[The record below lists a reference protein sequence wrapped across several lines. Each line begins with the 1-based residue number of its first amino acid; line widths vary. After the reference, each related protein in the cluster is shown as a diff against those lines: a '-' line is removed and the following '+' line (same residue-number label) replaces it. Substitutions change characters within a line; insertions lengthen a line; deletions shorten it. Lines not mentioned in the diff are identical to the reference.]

1 MPLLSTHDSM
11 LLLVDMQA
19 SLLPAIHDHERLLA
33 RAERLVRA
41 AQLVGV
47 PVIATEHWADKI
59 GPTAPSLQRWVDHT
73 IHKTWFD
80 ATREAHFQ
88 PELPHGR
95 PNVLLFGTEAHVCVL
110 QTGLGLAA
118 IGFTPVLVSDCIGA
132 GNASDCEAACT
143 RWDHYGL
150 ERISSEMAMFEWLE
164 TPAHPQFKEV
174 LAIIKE
180 GRRGDDTTV
189 AQSNKDVD
197 QRLPELG

>member
-11 LLLVDMQA
+11 LLLVDLQA
-19 SLLPAIHDHERLLA
+19 SLLPAIHDHHRLLA

-59 GPTAPSLQRWVDHT
+59 GPTAAALQRWIDHT
-73 IHKTWFD
+73 IRKTWFD
-80 ATREAHFQ
+80 ATREAHFL
-88 PELPHGR
+88 PELPRGR

-110 QTGLGLAA
+110 QTGLGLAGLGLA
-118 IGFTPVLVSDCIGA
+118 PILVSDCIGSGTA
-132 GNASDCEAACT
+132 ADCEAACR
-143 RWDHYGL
+143 RWDHHGL

-174 LAIIKE
+174 LALIKE
-180 GRRGDDTTV
+180 GRRNVDTTV
-189 AQSNKDVD
+189 AQSNNGGDKG
-197 QRLPELG
+197 LPEH

>member
-1 MPLLSTHDSM
+1 M

-19 SLLPAIHDHERLLA
+19 ALLPAIAGHERVLGS
-33 RAERLVRA
+33 AERLVQA

-59 GPTAPSLQRWVDHT
+59 GHTAAVLQRWIDHT

-80 ATREAHFQ
+80 ATRETHFLQ
-88 PELPHGR
+88 EIPRGR

-118 IGFTPVLVSDCIGA
+118 LGFTPILVSDCIGA
-132 GNASDCEAACT
+132 GAESDCRAACD

-150 ERISSEMAMFEWLE
+150 ERITSEMAMFEWLE
-164 TPAHPQFKEV
+164 TPVHPQFKEV
-174 LAIIKE
+174 LALIKA
-180 GRRGDDTTV
+180 GRRQVDTTV
-189 AQSNKDVD
+189 AQSNNAHNE
-197 QRLPELG
+197 RLPQG